1 MARRN
6 RKAPRRAA
14 NRKKQAK
21 KGQVAMMR
29 KIAAE
34 VINKKSETKY
44 VAQQLGDFGG
54 IVNSVLQTP
63 AQLFPMIP
71 TLQCGTE
78 SFQRV
83 GARIENLR
91 IKTTFTIWLDNNGN
105 QVQNNNVFVR
115 LYFLRSKK
123 VKNWNQVGLLPANTL
138 LDQGDGTTTD
148 WNNPAPGQVV
158 QYSQMP
164 ISNENWI
171 GRHKTVRLIKNTGQ
185 PNGVNGTPNTDG
197 RPSATV
203 VHYTNRKAPVSYE
216 NLIANPGLA
225 YPTNFCPLFGV
236 VAWSSEFG
244 SQIRTDQIQ
253 MVVRNEMYFKDR

>member
-6 RKAPRRAA
+6 RKAPRLARA
-14 NRKKQAK
+14 KQRAK
-21 KGQVAMMR
+21 KGTVAMMR

-44 VAQQLGDFGG
+44 VAQALPGTN
-54 IVNSVLQTP
+54 VYSSLTTP
-63 AQLFPMIP
+63 AGLFPLMP

-78 SFQRV
+78 SFQRI

-91 IKTTFTIWLDNNGN
+91 IKTTFTIWLDNENN
-105 QVQNNNVFVR
+105 QTQNNNVFVR

-123 VKNWNQVGLLPANTL
+123 VKNWNQVNLLPAGTL

-148 WNNPAPGQVV
+148 WTIPGVAV
-158 QYSQMP
+158 QYAQMP

-185 PNGVNGTPNTDG
+185 PNGVNGAPNTDG

-216 NLIANPGLA
+216 NLIAAPGLA
-225 YPTNFCPLFGV
+225 YPTNFCPLFGF

-244 SQIRTDQIQ
+244 STINNTQIQ
-253 MVVRNEMYFKDR
+253 MQVRNEMYFKDR

>member
-21 KGQVAMMR
+21 KGTVAMMR
-29 KIAAE
+29 KIAKE
-34 VINKKSETKY
+34 VINQKSETKY
-44 VAQQLGDFGG
+44 VAQALYGSGSTVQPSL
-54 IVNSVLQTP
+54 STP
-63 AQLFPMIP
+63 ADLFPLMP
-71 TLQCGTE
+71 RLLVGTE

-91 IKTTFTIWLDNNGN
+91 IKTTFTFWLDNNEN
-105 QVQNNNVFVR
+105 QVQNNNIFVR
-115 LYFLRSKK
+115 VYFLRSKQ
-123 VKNWNQVGLLPANTL
+123 VKSIPQTNLLGAGTL
-138 LDQGDGTTTD
+138 LDQGDGTVTD
-148 WNNPAPGQVV
+148 WTNPALART
-158 QYSQMP
+158 YAQMP

-197 RPSATV
+197 RPSATL

-216 NLIANPGLA
+216 NLVVNPALA
-225 YPTNFCPLFGV
+225 YPTNFAPVFGV
-236 VAWSSEFG
+236 VCWSSEFG
-244 SQIRTDQIQ
+244 STVRVGQVN
-253 MVVRNEMYFKDR
+253 MEVRNEMYFKDR

>member
-6 RKAPRRAA
+6 RKAPRQARA
-14 NRKKQAK
+14 KKQRAK
-21 KGQVAMMR
+21 KGTVAMMR

-44 VAQQLGDFGG
+44 VAQSLDVGG
-54 IVNSVLQTP
+54 IVNSSLTTP
-63 AQLFPMIP
+63 AGLFPMIP

-105 QVQNNNVFVR
+105 QAQNNNVFVR

-123 VKNWNQVGLLPANTL
+123 VKNWNQVNLLPAGTL

-148 WNNPAPGQVV
+148 WNNPALSVN
-158 QYSQMP
+158 YAQMP
-164 ISNENWI
+164 VSNENWI

-225 YPTNFCPLFGV
+225 YPTNFCPLFGF

-244 SQIRTDQIQ
+244 SLIRTDQIQ
-253 MVVRNEMYFKDR
+253 IVVRNEMYFKDR

>member
-14 NRKKQAK
+14 NKKKQAK

-29 KIAAE
+29 KIAKE
-34 VINKKSETKY
+34 VINQKSETKY
-44 VAQQLGDFGG
+44 VAQSLDVGG
-54 IVNSVLQTP
+54 IVNSSLTTP
-63 AQLFPMIP
+63 AGLFPMIP
-71 TLQCGTE
+71 TLLCGTE

-105 QVQNNNVFVR
+105 QAQNNNVFVR

-123 VKNWNQVGLLPANTL
+123 VKNWNQVNLLPAGTL
-138 LDQGDGTTTD
+138 LDQGDGTMTD
-148 WNNPAPGQVV
+148 WNNPALSVN
-158 QYSQMP
+158 YAQMP

-225 YPTNFCPLFGV
+225 YPTNFCPLFGI

-244 SQIRTDQIQ
+244 SLIRTDQLQI
-253 MVVRNEMYFKDR
+253 VVRNEMYFKDR